1 MFQQW
6 NCLRYHNIEEQ
17 YSVTINLVLVN
28 FKSCGEVV
36 AVISESCSQKR
47 GLSISTKGID
57 QGHPPAQS
65 DLSCNFLL
73 FVNVL
78 QVQGPMYLMVSWLS
92 NKIEVFGSLIKTT
105 AVTKCDL
112 TLY

>member
-1 MFQQW
+1 MVKRQFDCKCHFLHFPRCFPPYQ
-6 NCLRYHNIEEQ
+6 
-17 YSVTINLVLVN
+17 N

-36 AVISESCSQKR
+36 AVISKSCSQKR